1 MIDSTC
7 IAGKSLARMLMAAA
21 RAARGWIAC
30 AAHSLKMVW
39 FLALSI
45 TSCPIPLCHLCHV
58 DFLAAGA
65 RGHSLRR
72 DAVHQPT

>member
-1 MIDSTC
+1 MIDSTW
-7 IAGKSLARMLMAAA
+7 IAVKSLAWMLMAAA

-30 AAHSLKMVW
+30 VAHSLKMVW

-45 TSCPIPLCHLCHV
+45 TSCPIPLCHV
-58 DFLAAGA
+58 DFLATGA
-65 RGHSLRR
+65 RGHCLRG

>member
-21 RAARGWIAC
+21 RAARAWIAC
-30 AAHSLKMVW
+30 VAQKLKMVW

-45 TSCPIPLCHLCHV
+45 TSCPVSVCHI

-65 RGHSLRR
+65 RGCCLRGA
-72 DAVHQPT
+72 AVYQPS

>member
-21 RAARGWIAC
+21 RAARDWVAC
-30 AAHSLKMVW
+30 VAHSLKLVW
-39 FLALSI
+39 SSALSV
-45 TSCPIPLCHLCHV
+45 TSCPIPLCHV

-65 RGHSLRR
+65 RGCCLRGA
-72 DAVHQPT
+72 AVYQPT

>member
-21 RAARGWIAC
+21 LAARAWIAC
-30 AAHSLKMVW
+30 VAHRLKMVW

-45 TSCPIPLCHLCHV
+45 TSCPVTVCHV

-65 RGHSLRR
+65 RGHCLRG
-72 DAVHQPT
+72 DAVQQTT

>member
-1 MIDSTC
+1 MIDSTL

-21 RAARGWIAC
+21 RAARGCIAC
-30 AAHSLKMVW
+30 VTHSLKMVW

-45 TSCPIPLCHLCHV
+45 TSCPI

-65 RGHSLRR
+65 RGHCLRG
-72 DAVHQPT
+72 DAVRQPT

>member
-7 IAGKSLARMLMAAA
+7 IARKSLARMSMAAA
-21 RAARGWIAC
+21 LAARAWIAC
-30 AAHSLKMVW
+30 VAHKLKMVW
-39 FLALSI
+39 FLALSV
-45 TSCPIPLCHLCHV
+45 TSCLIPLCPV

>member
-21 RAARGWIAC
+21 RAARASIAC
-30 AAHSLKMVW
+30 VAHSLKMVG
-39 FLALSI
+39 FLALPI
-45 TSCPIPLCHLCHV
+45 TSCPIPLYPV

-65 RGHSLRR
+65 RDHCLRG
-72 DAVHQPT
+72 AAIHQPT

>member
-1 MIDSTC
+1 MIDSTW

-21 RAARGWIAC
+21 RVARAWISC
-30 AAHSLKMVW
+30 VAHSLKMVW

-45 TSCPIPLCHLCHV
+45 ASCPIPLCHV

>member
-1 MIDSTC
+1 MTDSIW

-21 RAARGWIAC
+21 RAAGAWIAC
-30 AAHSLKMVW
+30 VAHSLKLVW
-39 FLALSI
+39 SSALSI
-45 TSCPIPLCHLCHV
+45 TSCPIPLCHV
-58 DFLAAGA
+58 DLLAPGA

>member
-21 RAARGWIAC
+21 RDARAWIAC
-30 AAHSLKMVW
+30 VVHSLKLVW
-39 FLALSI
+39 SSALSI
-45 TSCPIPLCHLCHV
+45 TSCSIPLCHV
-58 DFLAAGA
+58 DFWAAGA

>member
-1 MIDSTC
+1 MIDSTW
-7 IAGKSLARMLMAAA
+7 IARKSLARMLMAAA
-21 RAARGWIAC
+21 RAARAWIAC
-30 AAHSLKMVW
+30 VAHSLKMVW

-45 TSCPIPLCHLCHV
+45 ASCPIPLCHV

>member
-1 MIDSTC
+1 MIDSTL

-21 RAARGWIAC
+21 RAARGCIAC
-30 AAHSLKMVW
+30 VTHSLKMVW

-45 TSCPIPLCHLCHV
+45 TSCPIPLCHV

-65 RGHSLRR
+65 RGNCLRG
-72 DAVHQPT
+72 DAVRQPT

>member
-1 MIDSTC
+1 MIDSTL

-21 RAARGWIAC
+21 RAARGCIAC
-30 AAHSLKMVW
+30 VAHSLKMVW

-45 TSCPIPLCHLCHV
+45 TSCHV

-65 RGHSLRR
+65 RGHCLRG
-72 DAVHQPT
+72 DAVRQPT

>member
-1 MIDSTC
+1 MIDSTW

-21 RAARGWIAC
+21 RAARAWIAC
-30 AAHSLKMVW
+30 VAHSLKLVW
-39 FLALSI
+39 SSALSV

-65 RGHSLRR
+65 RGCCLRGA
-72 DAVHQPT
+72 AVYQPT

>member
-1 MIDSTC
+1 MIDSTW

-21 RAARGWIAC
+21 RAARDWIAC
-30 AAHSLKMVW
+30 VAHSLKMVW

-45 TSCPIPLCHLCHV
+45 TSCPIPLCPV

-65 RGHSLRR
+65 RGHCLRG

>member
-1 MIDSTC
+1 MIYSTW

-21 RAARGWIAC
+21 RAERGWIAC
-30 AAHSLKMVW
+30 VARSLKMFW

-45 TSCPIPLCHLCHV
+45 ASCPIPLCHV

>member
-1 MIDSTC
+1 MINSTW
-7 IAGKSLARMLMAAA
+7 IAGKSLARMLMSAA
-21 RAARGWIAC
+21 RTARDWIAC
-30 AAHSLKMVW
+30 VAHRLNMVW

-45 TSCPIPLCHLCHV
+45 TSCPIPLCHV

-65 RGHSLRR
+65 TGQCLRG

>member
-30 AAHSLKMVW
+30 VAHSLKLVW
-39 FLALSI
+39 SSALSVNL
-45 TSCPIPLCHLCHV
+45 CPIPLCHLCHV

-65 RGHSLRR
+65 RGHFLRGT
-72 DAVHQPT
+72 AVQLTT

>member
-21 RAARGWIAC
+21 RAARAWIVSV
-30 AAHSLKMVW
+30 AHSLKMVW

-45 TSCPIPLCHLCHV
+45 ASCPIPLCHV

>member
-21 RAARGWIAC
+21 RAARDWVAC
-30 AAHSLKMVW
+30 VAHSLKLVW
-39 FLALSI
+39 SSALSV

-65 RGHSLRR
+65 RGNCLRG
-72 DAVHQPT
+72 DAVRQPT

>member
-1 MIDSTC
+1 MTDSIW
-7 IAGKSLARMLMAAA
+7 IAGKSLARMLMAATQAA
-21 RAARGWIAC
+21 RAWIAC
-30 AAHSLKMVW
+30 AAQKLKMVW

-45 TSCPIPLCHLCHV
+45 TSCPIPLCHV

-65 RGHSLRR
+65 TGQCLRG